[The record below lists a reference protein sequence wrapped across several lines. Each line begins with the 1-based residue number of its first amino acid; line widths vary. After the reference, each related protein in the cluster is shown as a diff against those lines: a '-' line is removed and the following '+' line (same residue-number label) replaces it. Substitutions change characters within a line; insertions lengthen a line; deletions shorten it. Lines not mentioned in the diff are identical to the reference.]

1 MLGSPRAPLLHNRL
15 LYLNSVLRA
24 ERSAAALRFA
34 RSTVGQICK
43 TLQSETMGDTG
54 FEHVQESSGNSDVFK
69 TSGAEYGADTA
80 GWHIPVAQDDPDLK
94 KLIEGWSALP
104 VEIRA
109 AILLLASF
117 CKSS

>member
-43 TLQSETMGDTG
+43 PCKVKQ
-54 FEHVQESSGNSDVFK
+54 
-69 TSGAEYGADTA
+69 
-80 GWHIPVAQDDPDLK
+80 W
-94 KLIEGWSALP
+94 
-104 VEIRA
+104 
-109 AILLLASF
+109 AILDSNMCRNPRGIMRFSKQVVQNAVQMLQDGIF
-117 CKSS
+117 QHRIRIMTYRRYR

>member
-1 MLGSPRAPLLHNRL
+1 MHNRL

-24 ERSAAALRFA
+24 ERIAAALRFA

-54 FEHVQESSGNSDVFK
+54 FEHVQESSGNSEVFK
-69 TSGAEYGADTA
+69 TGGAECGADTA
-80 GWHIPVAQDDPDLK
+80 GWHIPTSHPDHDLK
-94 KLIEGWSALP
+94 QLIEAWTGLP
-104 VEIRA
+104 AEIRA
-109 AILLLASF
+109 AIKLIASS